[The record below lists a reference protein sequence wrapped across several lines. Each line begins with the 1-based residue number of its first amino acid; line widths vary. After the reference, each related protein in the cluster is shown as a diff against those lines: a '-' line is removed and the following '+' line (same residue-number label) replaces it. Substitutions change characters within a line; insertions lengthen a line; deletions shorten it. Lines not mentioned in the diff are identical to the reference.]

1 MAEYEYLVKHF
12 TGQDNDHIQYLLN
25 KLGADGWK
33 VVAIGPSS
41 VYILMR
47 EK

>member
-1 MAEYEYLVKHF
+1 MAKYEYLVKHW
-12 TGQDNDHIQYLLN
+12 TNNLSPQLQEDLN
-25 KLGADGWK
+25 EMGADGWK

>member
-1 MAEYEYLVKHF
+1 MAKYEYLVKYW
-12 TGQDNDHIQYLLN
+12 TGRLRKDIQEGLN
-25 KLGADGWK
+25 ELGADGWK